1 MRKSI
6 LASIVVVFLFTLP
19 GCSSSGGEYGS
30 LVRKEMK
37 SGKRVDSI
45 FFDINFGMSSKQF
58 FGYCWEMNK
67 KGLFTDGVN
76 NSYVLYKLNNGELAY
91 PASMN
96 FYPDFYKDKLFR
108 MRVEYQYNEW
118 APWNKKLYS
127 EFLIKDILRMY
138 KKTYA
143 IGNSF
148 ITVNDDKRGEI
159 YVKIDGNRRIIIGR
173 FDDRIVK
180 VDFTDLTVEQQL
192 K

>member
-1 MRKSI
+1 
-6 LASIVVVFLFTLP
+6 
-19 GCSSSGGEYGS
+19 
-30 LVRKEMK
+30 
-37 SGKRVDSI
+37 
-45 FFDINFGMSSKQF
+45 
-58 FGYCWEMNK
+58 
-67 KGLFTDGVN
+67 
-76 NSYVLYKLNNGELAY
+76 
-91 PASMN
+91 
-96 FYPDFYKDKLFR
+96 
-108 MRVEYQYNEW
+108 
-118 APWNKKLYS
+118 
-127 EFLIKDILRMY
+127 MY